1 MSAQEEDGV
10 GAVRRLVK
18 SKSGLKIVCQHDREA
33 APWDM
38 AEPAW
43 TPDKEVL
50 LLINLY
56 KNKRLQ
62 AKKMYGYLQSDL
74 KIMTSF
80 FGILK
85 VSEWFIQLI
94 NSSLGTSSVF

>member
-1 MSAQEEDGV
+1 MSAQDEDGV

-50 LLINLY
+50 MLFNIC
-56 KNKRLQ
+56 
-62 AKKMYGYLQSDL
+62 
-74 KIMTSF
+74 
-80 FGILK
+80 
-85 VSEWFIQLI
+85 
-94 NSSLGTSSVF
+94 